1 MLIFDYLKYLFDF
14 LNIFFFLLIY
24 NLVCYD
30 MCVILMCS
38 WNNGVFVGK
47 YDKIIIMWLICL
59 RICLNMSK
67 I

>member
-38 WNNGVFVGK
+38 LNNGVFVGK
-47 YDKIIIMWLICL
+47 YDKIIIM
-59 RICLNMSK
+59 
-67 I
+67 